1 MGMGRDKQAL
11 GHVCCMITREQ
22 KRDKCFSGNDGVTG
36 GQRWSK
42 TFILGNDAYGN
53 QFI

>member
-1 MGMGRDKQAL
+1 VISL
-11 GHVCCMITREQ
+11 GHFCCSLASSASALHFG
-22 KRDKCFSGNDGVTG
+22 DKCFSGNDGVTG